1 MAIQVHTIGFAKRTA
16 KDFFTTLA
24 EMKLV
29 WRVLDV
35 RRWPNSQM
43 SGWARGKDLP
53 WLLGEL
59 SSMTYHRLPLLAP
72 APKLLRDYRNQLID
86 WDGRDGYAQRY
97 LDQLEQSKAGDHLTP
112 SDLDGGCLLCS
123 EHDPD
128 HCHRRL
134 AAEYLRDCWGVKMEI
149 VHL

>member
-1 MAIQVHTIGFAKRTA
+1 MAIQVHTIGFAQRTA
-16 KDFFTTLA
+16 KDFFTTLSK
-24 EMKLV
+24 EHPKRL
-29 WRVLDV
+29 LDV

-59 SSMTYHRLPLLAP
+59 SLMSYRRLPLLAP
-72 APKLLRDYRNQLID
+72 APELLRDYRNQLIE

-97 LDQLEQSKAGDHLTP
+97 LDQLARDQVGEKLTP

-123 EHDPD
+123 EHDAD

-134 AAEYLRDCWGVKMEI
+134 AAEYLRDCWSVKMEI
-149 VHL
+149 IHL